1 MSAKHTPG
9 PWYCLPEYSN
19 GGEVHSAAGIICD
32 ASIGRNEREEYQKAH
47 RAESEANARLIAA
60 APELLEAL
68 VACNELLAGFLS
80 ESQNGLHRAA
90 IEMARAAIAKAQGGA
105 K

>member
-60 APELLEAL
+60 APELLAALKEIL
-68 VACNELLAGFLS
+68 VAAEECG
-80 ESQNGLHRAA
+80 A
-90 IEMARAAIAKAQGGA
+90 IGSHGPALKTARAAIAKAQGGA